1 MIVERQ
7 TPQYDQL
14 SIVAGATDKVDCLS
28 LNSVLIQIRN
38 ASAVPGTF
46 SLLAVAPSGGLLWTI
61 ANAIALA
68 VGTVAAIQL
77 SDEWAG
83 TGLAAAMTPA
93 AGAYSTF
100 LGLPP
105 SIQINAVG
113 INLAVNVIR
122 RER

>member
-38 ASAVPGTF
+38 ASAVPVTF
-46 SLLAVAPSGGLLWTI
+46 SLLSVAPSGGLLWTI

>member
-14 SIVAGATDKVDCLS
+14 SIVAGQSDKVDCLA
-28 LNSVLIQIRN
+28 LESVLIQVRN
-38 ASAVPGTF
+38 ASGVGGTF
-46 SLLAVAPSGGLLWTI
+46 SAIAVSPSGGVLWTI
-61 ANAIALA
+61 ANGIALA
-68 VGTVAAIQL
+68 VGTVAGIQL
-77 SDEWAG
+77 SSAWAG
-83 TGLAAAMTPA
+83 SGLAAAMTPA

>member
-1 MIVERQ
+1 MIVERE
-7 TPQYDQL
+7 TPNFDQL
-14 SIVAGATDKVDCLS
+14 SIVAGATDKVDCLA
-28 LNSVLIQIRN
+28 LESVLIQVRN
-38 ASAVPGTF
+38 ASAGAGSF
-46 SLLAVAPSGGLLWTI
+46 SLLAVSPAGGLLWTI
-61 ANAIALA
+61 GNTIALA

-77 SDEWAG
+77 SSAWAG
-83 TGLAAAMTPA
+83 SGLAAAMTPA

>member
-7 TPQYDQL
+7 TPNYDQL
-14 SIVAGATDKVDCLS
+14 TVNAGGSDKVDCYALE
-28 LNSVLIQIRN
+28 SVLIQVRN
-38 ASAVPGTF
+38 ASGVGGTF
-46 SLLAVAPSGGLLWTI
+46 SMIAVSPSGGVLWTI
-61 ANAIALA
+61 ANAVALA
-68 VGTVAAIQL
+68 VGQVAAIQL
-77 SDEWAG
+77 TSIWAG

-93 AGAYSTF
+93 AGAYTTF

-113 INLAVNVIR
+113 INLAVNAIR

>member
-1 MIVERQ
+1 MIVERE
-7 TPQYDQL
+7 TPNYDQL
-14 SIVAGATDKVDCLS
+14 SIAAGATDKVDCLA
-28 LNSVLIQIRN
+28 LNSVMIQVRN
-38 ASAVPGTF
+38 ASAGAGTF
-46 SLLAVAPSGGLLWTI
+46 SILAISPVGGLLWTI
-61 ANAIALA
+61 GNAIALA
-68 VGTVAAIQL
+68 VGQVAAIQL

-93 AGAYSTF
+93 AGAYTTF

-105 SIQINAVG
+105 CIQINAVG

>member
-14 SIVAGATDKVDCLS
+14 FIVAGATDKVDCLS
-28 LNSVLIQIRN
+28 LESVTIQVRN
-38 ASAVPGTF
+38 ASAGAGTF
-46 SLLAVAPSGGLLWTI
+46 SMIAISPSGGVLWNI

-68 VGTVAAIQL
+68 AGQVAGIQL
-77 SDEWAG
+77 SSQWAG

-105 SIQINAVG
+105 SIQINPVG
-113 INLAVNVIR
+113 INVAVNVFR